1 MLLHTGYTSSVASK
15 QLETQQESDAEQLES
30 NANAQAI
37 QNETKAGESRAAGG
51 GCCLRTFISIC
62 ESFLLS
68 GAVSILLLILLDT
81 RIVGNAQK
89 SAFVEMRTS

>member
-51 GCCLRTFISIC
+51 GVASYFYSDLCWFCFRK
-62 ESFLLS
+62 
-68 GAVSILLLILLDT
+68 AVLNGFHILNI
-81 RIVGNAQK
+81 A
-89 SAFVEMRTS
+89 